1 MSSQTGWIF
10 KCPSGQVFP
19 LLYQKRPQGGSIS
32 SCSSFWFSGCF
43 FFFFLCNF
51 IFSVEG
57 DLISEVGFV
66 LGEEELVSVILRRVS
81 IFFGVLSRIGYHSVF
96 HRRPCANSRSFQ
108 IIYMICSNSCIF
120 NPNLLVCRSLQNV
133 LKIIMSCFFFLT
145 ESVLFASYFIC
156 MNLWLPPLGDI
167 CLSLTSLRRR
177 QWHPTPVLLAGKSH
191 GQRSLMGCSPWG
203 REESDRTERLHF
215 PFTSLR
221 MIISWSIPAAP
232 SPSLSLF
239 FFYLWVYSSVPMGQ
253 LVFIYRWIFPL
264 MLCLG
269 CCG

>member
-1 MSSQTGWIF
+1 MLQF
-10 KCPSGQVFP
+10 LVFWV
-19 LLYQKRPQGGSIS
+19 
-32 SCSSFWFSGCF
+32 FF

-133 LKIIMSCFFFLT
+133 LKIIMSCFFFFLT

-177 QWHPTPVLLAGKSH
+177 QWQPTPVLLAGKSH

-232 SPSLSLF
+232 SPSPSLSLF
-239 FFYLWVYSSVPMGQ
+239 FFICECIPV
-253 LVFIYRWIFPL
+253 YRWAS
-264 MLCLG
+264 
-269 CCG
+269 

>member
-120 NPNLLVCRSLQNV
+120 NPNLLVCRSLQSV
-133 LKIIMSCFFFLT
+133 LKIIMSCFFFFNR
-145 ESVLFASYFIC
+145 VCFIC
-156 MNLWLPPLGDI
+156 KLFHLHESLASAFRWY
-167 CLSLTSLRRR
+167 LSVSYLT
-177 QWHPTPVLLAGKSH
+177 
-191 GQRSLMGCSPWG
+191 
-203 REESDRTERLHF
+203 
-215 PFTSLR
+215 
-221 MIISWSIPAAP
+221 
-232 SPSLSLF
+232 
-239 FFYLWVYSSVPMGQ
+239 
-253 LVFIYRWIFPL
+253 
-264 MLCLG
+264 
-269 CCG
+269 